1 MTGQKRVLQVLAYVG
16 GFICAFVGVELLV
29 GFFVGPLLLGPIADS
44 EFFAGGSLLFSL
56 FAAGG
61 VVWWGARSLQG
72 SRPSPDAF
80 RSTAPSRHQVIA
92 TLGTPQAAP
101 MRNSQVIAT
110 FRRTTG
116 RSAQRI
122 FRRGDSFMIE
132 SHGPFS
138 AADVMR
144 YDEQGQLR
152 WVNDGIRASVG
163 SIACRPQGLA
173 SSSHSV
179 RKPGMAGPAQG
190 SSRASSAADT
200 APRERTKPP
209 EAHAPKAT
217 SAGEAKTPRAAVVS
231 GSAASRPGTASGLSK
246 GTNALAAPLEAAQPA
261 RGPVVIATFGPMTHW
276 SGRAV
281 TYEGGQIFIEGHGQ
295 VTANA
300 IMYYDRC
307 GNLTWAHAGLRKRV
321 EAMATPAGPAST
333 PTPAVVASAQDPL
346 LKESPAET
354 TQPETSLAPPDGGDE
369 DSEPARMDPISIIPP
384 ALFQESPAETTPQ
397 KATLAPANES
407 DEGSDRVRMDPISL
421 IRSLGQLRDEG
432 FLSDEAFEAK
442 KAEILGRL

>member
-101 MRNSQVIAT
+101 MRNRQVIAT

-152 WVNDGIRASVG
+152 WVNDGTRASVD
-163 SIACRPQGLA
+163 SMACRPQGLA
-173 SSSHSV
+173 SS
-179 RKPGMAGPAQG
+179 
-190 SSRASSAADT
+190 AADT
-200 APRERTKPP
+200 APQERKKPP

-217 SAGEAKTPRAAVVS
+217 SAGEAKTPRAAV
-231 GSAASRPGTASGLSK
+231 A
-246 GTNALAAPLEAAQPA
+246 
-261 RGPVVIATFGPMTHW
+261 
-276 SGRAV
+276 
-281 TYEGGQIFIEGHGQ
+281 
-295 VTANA
+295 
-300 IMYYDRC
+300 
-307 GNLTWAHAGLRKRV
+307 
-321 EAMATPAGPAST
+321 
-333 PTPAVVASAQDPL
+333 
-346 LKESPAET
+346 
-354 TQPETSLAPPDGGDE
+354 
-369 DSEPARMDPISIIPP
+369 
-384 ALFQESPAETTPQ
+384 
-397 KATLAPANES
+397 
-407 DEGSDRVRMDPISL
+407 
-421 IRSLGQLRDEG
+421 
-432 FLSDEAFEAK
+432 
-442 KAEILGRL
+442 